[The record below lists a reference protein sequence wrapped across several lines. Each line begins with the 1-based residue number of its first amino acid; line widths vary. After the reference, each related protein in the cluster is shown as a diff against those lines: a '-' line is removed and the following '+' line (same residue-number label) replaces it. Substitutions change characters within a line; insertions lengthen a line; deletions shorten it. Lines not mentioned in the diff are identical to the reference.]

1 MHQQRFRSNLGLE
14 ESLGVKPVIYGQSA
28 AAAAAAARAVRFTE
42 VPNNITA
49 AQARRLALAVADRP
63 QDRSPSNV
71 RPTPHP
77 RTPDYGTQ
85 VPVLQQQLQEARGA
99 LEAER
104 TITSRLT
111 AQLADATA
119 NADARCNSSVRAA
132 DARCNSSVA
141 VAWQRVEELE
151 RELAKRRVLEAEDL
165 EKEV

>member
-49 AQARRLALAVADRP
+49 AQARGLALAVADRP
-63 QDRSPSNV
+63 LDRSPSSA
-71 RPTPHP
+71 RPAPHP

-85 VPVLQQQLQEARGA
+85 VQALQQQLQEARGA

-132 DARCNSSVA
+132 VDAADARCNSSVA
-141 VAWQRVEELE
+141 VAWLHQWATSLPS
-151 RELAKRRVLEAEDL
+151 
-165 EKEV
+165 